1 MGYISVLL
9 SLHALQGYDIIK
21 LLHSGRNLFMKFLF
35 HTAWEANSRYILPY
49 GLAMLPCSARGI
61 YYLGKQGA
69 VLLGCFRKGN

>member
-1 MGYISVLL
+1 
-9 SLHALQGYDIIK
+9 
-21 LLHSGRNLFMKFLF
+21 MKFLF